1 MGERVYLT
9 RENLLEIEEYVGK
22 TDQRL
27 SKLRKLLDA
36 EVNNNRSMTQKLG
49 ILLESLQTNSQA
61 GQKID
66 SGEQLSD
73 HPTEKMNRGPSKSS
87 EVKTSKKRESL
98 KLLQM

>member
-1 MGERVYLT
+1 MGERVCLT
-9 RENLLEIEEYVGK
+9 KENLLEIEEYVGK

-36 EVNNNRSMTQKLG
+36 EVNNNRSMTHKLG

-66 SGEQLSD
+66 SGE
-73 HPTEKMNRGPSKSS
+73 HPTEKINRGPSKSP